1 MDVIKEYM
9 EDMMKETKTKDGE
22 AMVYS
27 IVKTHMQQMM
37 NEIMNN
43 MDWVKYMSKQEVK
56 SNH

>member
-1 MDVIKEYM
+1 M
-9 EDMMKETKTKDGE
+9 EDMMKETKTKDGK